1 MNIYLDNASTTFPK
15 PKVVSDSIYNFL
27 IDIGGNPGRSN
38 HSNGM
43 ESNRLLLDARE
54 TIASFFNFNNISN
67 VIFTSNITS
76 SLNILING
84 CLKNGDH
91 VITTS
96 IEHNSVLRPLFKLQS
111 NNFIELSIVDS
122 NEFGFINVSDIKN
135 SIKENTKFIILSH
148 ASNVL
153 GSIQPI
159 EEIGK
164 LCKDNGIF
172 FILDSAQSAGVLD
185 IDFKKLNLSAL
196 AFTGHKSLF
205 GPQGIGGFIIT
216 DELNEICNPYI
227 LGGTGSMSYSLA
239 QPDFLPDKFE
249 SGTLNM
255 PGIVGLNEG
264 IKFINKEGLNSIYE
278 KNSYLRNL
286 LISNLQDIKN
296 IQLYEDFN
304 NPNYT
309 SCVSFNS
316 TKMNTAELSYELDY
330 KYGIKNRSGLHCAP
344 LTHKSIGSFPDG
356 TVRLSIS
363 YFNTIEDINYTI
375 DSINKILKW
384 ILTSLD
390 VNNYIREVLL
400 WKL

>member
-27 IDIGGNPGRSN
+27 VNIGGNPGRSN
-38 HSNGM
+38 HNNGM

-84 CLKNGDH
+84 CLKKGDH
-91 VITTS
+91 VITSS
-96 IEHNSVLRPLFKLQS
+96 IEHNSVLRPLFKLE
-111 NNFIELSIVDS
+111 NNNLIELSIISS
-122 NEFGFINVSDIKN
+122 NEFGFINVDDIK
-135 SIKENTKFIILSH
+135 SAIRKNTKFIILSH

-159 EEIGK
+159 EEIGR

-185 IDFKKLNLSAL
+185 IDFTKLNLSAL

-227 LGGTGSMSYSLA
+227 LGGTGSMSYSLD

-296 IQLYEDFN
+296 IQLYEDFSN
-304 NPNYT
+304 SNYT

-316 TKMNTAELSYELDY
+316 TKMDTAELSYELDY

-375 DSINKILKW
+375 DSINKILK
-384 ILTSLD
+384 
-390 VNNYIREVLL
+390 
-400 WKL
+400 

>member
-27 IDIGGNPGRSN
+27 VNIGGNPGRSN
-38 HSNGM
+38 HNNGM
-43 ESNRLLLDARE
+43 ESNRLLLEARE

-84 CLKNGDH
+84 CLKKGDH
-91 VITTS
+91 VITSS
-96 IEHNSVLRPLFKLQS
+96 IEHNSVLRPLFKLK
-111 NNFIELSIVDS
+111 NNNLIELSIVNS
-122 NEFGFINVSDIKN
+122 NEFGFINVVDIKN
-135 SIKENTKFIILSH
+135 AIRKNTKLIILSH

-159 EEIGK
+159 EEIGN

-185 IDFKKLNLSAL
+185 IDFTKLNLSAL
-196 AFTGHKSLF
+196 AFTGHKSLL

-216 DELNEICNPYI
+216 DELNKICNPYI
-227 LGGTGSMSYSLA
+227 LGGTGSMSYSLD

-264 IKFINKEGLNSIYE
+264 IKFINKEGINTIYE

-316 TKMNTAELSYELDY
+316 TKMDTAELSYELDY

-344 LTHKSIGSFPDG
+344 LTHKSIGSFPNG

-363 YFNTIEDINYTI
+363 YFNTVEDINYTI
-375 DSINKILKW
+375 DSINQILK
-384 ILTSLD
+384 
-390 VNNYIREVLL
+390 
-400 WKL
+400 